1 MRKLKDVIEK
11 DVPVPEMPASPAL
24 ANAARKTIL
33 RPLERETLWDRAYAA
48 LREALLNGR
57 YAPGHR
63 IVLREVAGEL
73 GISLTPVRDAVNR
86 LIAERVLDRG
96 TGGQG
101 GGATVPHVD
110 VKTFRQLVMMRAEI
124 ESRAAFEAVARVQD
138 DDVAT
143 LRNLHAR
150 MAKLIDVEPRQGYL
164 DVHRRFHFHIYALS
178 GLDVVQD
185 TIETLW
191 LRCGPVLNM
200 VLTEYVPHLKATDY
214 HAVAVE
220 KLERG
225 DARGVAKAIRDDIVE
240 AGKYIDGLLSAEAA
254 VPTYEKRR
262 ISS

>member
-1 MRKLKDVIEK
+1 MPDF
-11 DVPVPEMPASPAL
+11 PVPTDAPSEIRTA
-24 ANAARKTIL
+24 IL

-48 LREALLNGR
+48 LKEALLNGR

-86 LIAERVLDRG
+86 LIAERVLERG

-101 GGATVPHVD
+101 GGAIVPHVD
-110 VKTFRQLVMMRAEI
+110 VNTFKQLVMMRAEI
-124 ESRAAFEAVARVQD
+124 ESRAAFEAVAHTQD
-138 DDVAT
+138 ADVKT
-143 LRNLHAR
+143 LSRLHAR
-150 MAKLIDVEPRQGYL
+150 MAQLIDAEPRQSYL
-164 DVHRRFHFHIYALS
+164 DVHRHFHFHIYALS

-200 VLTEYVPHLKATDY
+200 VLPEYVPHLKATDF

-220 KLERG
+220 KLAMR
-225 DARGVAKAIRDDIVE
+225 DAAGVATAIRDDIVE
-240 AGKYIDGLLSAEAA
+240 AGKYIHGLLMQEA
-254 VPTYEKRR
+254 TE
-262 ISS
+262 

>member
-1 MRKLKDVIEK
+1 
-11 DVPVPEMPASPAL
+11 MPDLPRPTKRPSQV
-24 ANAARKTIL
+24 RTTIL

-86 LIAERVLDRG
+86 LIAERVLERG

-101 GGATVPHVD
+101 GGAIVPHVD
-110 VKTFRQLVMMRAEI
+110 VGTFRQLVMMRAEI
-124 ESRAAFEAVARVQD
+124 ESRAAFEAVERAQD
-138 DDVAT
+138 SDVKT
-143 LRNLHAR
+143 LRGLHAR
-150 MAKLIDVEPRQGYL
+150 MAQLIGAEPPQDYL

-178 GLDVVQD
+178 GLNVVQD

-200 VLTEYVPHLKATDY
+200 VLSEYVPNLKATDY

-220 KLERG
+220 KLALR
-225 DARGVAKAIRDDIVE
+225 DATGFANAIRDDIVE
-240 AGKYIDGLLSAEAA
+240 AGKYIHGLLVAEEA
-254 VPTYEKRR
+254 TH
-262 ISS
+262 